1 MKIRKSLQLALLHN
15 ISNIRKFTDN
25 ERNYYETTLKNNPDI
40 DIDFYIYEEATVIK
54 DIQETVFGYDDEK
67 FYSVEGQKELHQYF
81 EKSSKTMSQEYIEE
95 ISKQNN
101 MFNPEDYFTE
111 EQLQD
116 IHVQQEVHEHLEMQE
131 EIQDL
136 INGVIEL
143 TPEYRKVFYETVN
156 YILEEQVDTNK
167 IEKYQIEH
175 TKMLKDLQEQMLQMT
190 QKFMEQNN
198 SNISEKAEEQLVV
211 EQKSHLSVK
220 DFTVKYGKSRETQR
234 QWRARL
240 YNPLPHRK
248 FNGKGRIYYN
258 SEEVEQWMENNS

>member
-15 ISNIRKFTDN
+15 ISNIRKFTDT
-25 ERNYYETTLKNNPDI
+25 ERNYYETALKNNPDI
-40 DIDFYIYEEATVIK
+40 DINVCIYEEDSVIK

-81 EKSSKTMSQEYIEE
+81 EKSSKTMSKEDIEE
-95 ISKQNN
+95 ISQQNI
-101 MFNPEDYFTE
+101 MFNPEDYFTG

-116 IHVQQEVHEHLEMQE
+116 IHIQQELHEHLEMQE

-156 YILEEQVDTNK
+156 YILEEHVDTNK
-167 IEKYQIEH
+167 IEKYQVEH
-175 TKMLKDLQEQMLQMT
+175 TKMLQDLQKQMLNMT
-190 QKFMEQNN
+190 QKLMEERN
-198 SNISEKAEEQLVV
+198 SNISDKAEEQQIV

-220 DFTVKYGKSRETQR
+220 DFTAKYGKSRETQR

-240 YNPLPHRK
+240 YNPLPYRK

-258 SEEVEQWMENNS
+258 SEEVEQWIKNNS